1 MSAVQN
7 KKGETMSPSKIRT
20 ATLKQMRAARKSMM
34 SMRWILQLEGK
45 NASTKTLAAKE
56 LLRVHHA
63 IQKLENQ
70 QLANIRKK
78 LIKNETDLLQGEK
91 SLSKALKDLKQTEKV
106 LSEVSKFLTVVGRVV
121 KLLA

>member
-1 MSAVQN
+1 MSAAQS
-7 KKGETMSPSKIRT
+7 KKGEIMSPSKIRT

-34 SMRWILQLEGK
+34 SMRWTLQLEGK
-45 NASTKTLAAKE
+45 DASTKSLAAKE

-70 QLANIRKK
+70 QLAKFRIE
-78 LIKNETDLLQGEK
+78 LIKNETDLSQGAK
-91 SLSKALKDLKQTEKV
+91 SLSKALKDLKKTEKV
-106 LSEVSKFLTVVGRVV
+106 LNEVSNFLSVVGRVV